1 MLNCEK
7 IVSRKKLRSY
17 IIYTEGQTQTE
28 DGQETTAIIIFS
40 NQSLSNIN
48 MKKMREKIFINKECG
63 RTSFAGLVDSDHLLT
78 LLVAR
83 QTSQPSIQKKSLKEN
98 L

>member
-28 DGQETTAIIIFS
+28 DGQETTAMNPFS
-40 NQSLSNIN
+40 NQSLSDLN
-48 MKKMREKIFINKECG
+48 MTKNDRKIFINKEFG
-63 RTSFAGLVDSDHLLT
+63 RT
-78 LLVAR
+78 
-83 QTSQPSIQKKSLKEN
+83 
-98 L
+98 